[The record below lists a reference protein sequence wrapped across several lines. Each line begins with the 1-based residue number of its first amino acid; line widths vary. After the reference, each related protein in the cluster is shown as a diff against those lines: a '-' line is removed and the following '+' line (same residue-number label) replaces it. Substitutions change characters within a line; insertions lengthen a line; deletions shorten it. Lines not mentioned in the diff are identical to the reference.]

1 MCYVFFSDMK
11 PFGQSPPEILKVKAG
26 HAAVFEFPA
35 IQSVPEPAVTWQTED
50 NSLLYG
56 SKYAVTSGNKL
67 VILSADES
75 DQKKYR

>member
-1 MCYVFFSDMK
+1 MK

-35 IQSVPEPAVTWQTED
+35 IQSVPEPSVTWQTED